1 MYTINHIKTFW
12 TFPYI
17 SIFWSVKN
25 NCLKILTMAETQWLQ
40 RFPSWQKMVKNWSI
54 NYTFFLSVYYE
65 YPYMKRLKRWNFN
78 GCSSFQKS
86 KSSIKQGSIFRFPDF
101 LRFFNLKYAKICMD
115 IHSRF
120 GTYFARGRIMYF
132 VPKKHSWKY
141 MSKTLTP
148 PFFALYDVDLIFLY
162 VKNPCIYTKKHA
174 RRSKIVDFPR
184 FFCFK
189 IL

>member
-1 MYTINHIKTFW
+1 
-12 TFPYI
+12 
-17 SIFWSVKN
+17 
-25 NCLKILTMAETQWLQ
+25 MAETQWLQ
-40 RFPSWQKMVKNWSI
+40 RVSGWQKMVKNRSI
-54 NYTFFLSVYYE
+54 NYTFFLSVYCE

-78 GCSSFQKS
+78 AYSNLQKS
-86 KSSIKQGSIFRFPDF
+86 KSSIKWRFIFRFPDF
-101 LRFFNLKYAKICMD
+101 LWFFNLKYAKICMD

-120 GTYFARGRIMYF
+120 GTYFARGWIMYF

-148 PFFALYDVDLIFLY
+148 LFFALYNVDLIFLY

-174 RRSKIVDFPR
+174 RRSKIADFPR
-184 FFCFK
+184 FFCFE